1 MALLLCKME
10 PCKTVILKMIFKCD
24 ISFFWKV
31 EFLSVTNTNF
41 KISEWNV
48 WHGLISNIN
57 FM

>member
-1 MALLLCKME
+1 MALLLCEME
-10 PCKTVILKMIFKCD
+10 QCKIVILKMILKCD
-24 ISFFWKV
+24 VSFFWKV

-48 WHGLISNIN
+48 WQGLTSNIN